1 VRIKKLGRRGSR
13 VTGWRLFGL
22 HLLLLAFSV
31 PFLFPTWWMVTA
43 SLKTVNEIFDFP
55 NSLIPNGREWGNYR
69 EVFRLQPFLKQY
81 WNSLSIATLVTIIQV
96 TICVLGG
103 YAFAKIRFFARDKL
117 FVLMLAGLLMPA
129 EVTLIPLFRLM
140 VNWNLSDTYAPVILI
155 PAFGAHAAVGVFLM
169 RQFFIE
175 IPAELEEAAE
185 IDGLSKFH
193 IFRKIALPLSGPAIA
208 SLSILT
214 FLYSWNLF
222 LEPLVFL
229 TDPNRY
235 TIPVVLPQFTD
246 TYGSPIW
253 NIQLAATSLS
263 VIPVMVVFI
272 LAQRHFIR
280 GITMT
285 GLKN

>member
-1 VRIKKLGRRGSR
+1 MKTKKLRRRGTR
-13 VTGWRLFGL
+13 VTGWRLLGL
-22 HLLLLAFSV
+22 QILLLIMAV

-43 SLKTVNEIFDFP
+43 SLKTVGEIFDFP
-55 NSLIPNGREWGNYR
+55 NSLIPNGREWQNYQ
-69 EVFRLQPFLKQY
+69 EVFRLQPYLKQY
-81 WNSLSIATLVTIIQV
+81 WNSLSIASIVTIIQV
-96 TICVLGG
+96 TICILGG

-140 VNWNLSDTYAPVILI
+140 VNWGLSDSYAPVILI
-155 PAFGAHAAVGVFLM
+155 PAFGAHAIVGVFLM

-175 IPAELEEAAE
+175 IPVELEEAAE
-185 IDGLSKFH
+185 IDGLTKFQ

-263 VIPVMVVFI
+263 VIPVMIVFV

-285 GLKN
+285 GLKS

>member
-1 VRIKKLGRRGSR
+1 MKTKRLRRRGSR
-13 VTGWRLFGL
+13 VVGWRLFGL
-22 HLLLLAFSV
+22 HMVLLVFAI

-43 SLKTVNEIFDFP
+43 SLKSVNEIFDFP
-55 NSLIPNGREWGNYR
+55 NSLIPNGREWINYQ

-81 WNSLSIATLVTIIQV
+81 WNSLSIAAVVTIIQV
-96 TICVLGG
+96 LICILGG
-103 YAFAKIRFFARDKL
+103 YAFAKIRFFARDKI

-140 VNWNLSDTYAPVILI
+140 VNLGLSDSFLPVILI
-155 PAFGAHAAVGVFLM
+155 PAFGAHAIVGVFLM
-169 RQFFIE
+169 RQFFLE
-175 IPAELEEAAE
+175 IPNELEEAAE
-185 IDGLSKFH
+185 MDGLSKFQT
-193 IFRKIALPLSGPAIA
+193 FRRIALPLSGPAIA

-229 TDPNRY
+229 TDPTRY

-253 NIQLAATSLS
+253 NVQLAATSLS
-263 VIPVMVVFI
+263 VIPVMMVFV

-285 GLKN
+285 GLKS

>member
-1 VRIKKLGRRGSR
+1 M
-13 VTGWRLFGL
+13 
-22 HLLLLAFSV
+22 LLLALAV

-55 NSLIPNGREWGNYR
+55 NSLIPNGREWANYR

-81 WNSLSIATLVTIIQV
+81 WNSLSIATIVTIIQV
-96 TICVLGG
+96 TICILGG
-103 YAFAKIRFFARDKL
+103 YAFAKIRFFARDKI

-140 VNWNLSDTYAPVILI
+140 VNWGLSDSYAPVILI
-155 PAFGAHAAVGVFLM
+155 PAFGAHAIVGVFLM

-175 IPAELEEAAE
+175 IPNELEEAAE
-185 IDGLSKFH
+185 IDGLTKFQT
-193 IFRKIALPLSGPAIA
+193 FRRIALPLSGPAIA

-263 VIPVMVVFI
+263 VIPVMVVFV

-285 GLKN
+285 GLKS

>member
-1 VRIKKLGRRGSR
+1 MKLKKLRRRGSR

-22 HLLLLAFSV
+22 QLMLLILAI

-55 NSLIPNGREWGNYR
+55 NSLIPNGREWQNYK

-81 WNSLSIATLVTIIQV
+81 WNSLSIASIVTLIQV
-96 TICVLGG
+96 TISVLAG
-103 YAFAKIRFFARDKL
+103 YAFAKIRFFARDKI

-140 VNWNLSDTYAPVILI
+140 VNWNLSDSYAPVILI
-155 PAFGAHAAVGVFLM
+155 PAFGAHAIVGVFLM

-175 IPAELEEAAE
+175 IPIELEEAAE
-185 IDGLSKFH
+185 IDGLTKFQS
-193 IFRKIALPLSGPAIA
+193 FRRIALPLSGPAVA

-263 VIPVMVVFI
+263 VIPVMVVFVM
-272 LAQRHFIR
+272 AQRHFIR

-285 GLKN
+285 GLKS

>member
-1 VRIKKLGRRGSR
+1 MKTKKLRRRGTR
-13 VTGWRLFGL
+13 ITGWRLFGL
-22 HLLLLAFSV
+22 HMLLLMLSV

-55 NSLIPNGREWGNYR
+55 NSLIPNGREWQNYK

-81 WNSLSIATLVTIIQV
+81 WNSLSIATVVTIIQV
-96 TICVLGG
+96 TICILGG
-103 YAFAKIRFFARDKL
+103 YAFAKIRFFARDKI

-140 VNWNLSDTYAPVILI
+140 VNWGLSDSYAPVILI
-155 PAFGAHAAVGVFLM
+155 PAFGAHAIVGVFLM

-175 IPAELEEAAE
+175 IPNELEEAAE
-185 IDGLSKFH
+185 IDGLTKFQT
-193 IFRKIALPLSGPAIA
+193 FRKIALPLSGPAIA

-263 VIPVMVVFI
+263 VIPVMVVFV

-285 GLKN
+285 GLKS

>member
-1 VRIKKLGRRGSR
+1 MKTKKLRRRGTR
-13 VTGWRLFGL
+13 ITGWRLFGV
-22 HLLLLAFSV
+22 HMLLLALAV

-55 NSLIPNGREWGNYR
+55 NSLIPNGREWQNYR

-81 WNSLSIATLVTIIQV
+81 WNSLSIATVVTIIQV
-96 TICVLGG
+96 IICILGG
-103 YAFAKIRFFARDKL
+103 YAFAKIRFFARDKI

-140 VNWNLSDTYAPVILI
+140 VNWGLSDSYAPVILI
-155 PAFGAHAAVGVFLM
+155 PAFGAHAIVGVFLM

-175 IPAELEEAAE
+175 IPNELEEAAE
-185 IDGLSKFH
+185 IDGLTKFQT
-193 IFRKIALPLSGPAIA
+193 FRRIALPLSGPAIA

-263 VIPVMVVFI
+263 VIPVMVVFV

-285 GLKN
+285 GLKS

>member
-1 VRIKKLGRRGSR
+1 MKNRRLRRRGSR
-13 VTGWRLFGL
+13 IVGWRLFAMQL
-22 HLLLLAFSV
+22 VLLVFAL

-55 NSLIPNGREWGNYR
+55 NSLIPSGREWKNYS
-69 EVFRLQPFLKQY
+69 EVFRLQPFLRQY
-81 WNSLSIATLVTIIQV
+81 WNSLWIATLVTTIQV
-96 TICVLGG
+96 LICVLGG

-140 VNWNLSDTYAPVILI
+140 VNAGLSDSFMPVILI
-155 PAFGAHAAVGVFLM
+155 PAFGAHAIVGVFLM
-169 RQFFIE
+169 RQFFLE
-175 IPAELEEAAE
+175 IPNELEEAAE
-185 IDGLSKFH
+185 IDGLSKFQT
-193 IFRKIALPLSGPAIA
+193 FRRIALPLSGPAIA
-208 SLSILT
+208 SLSIIT

-253 NIQLAATSLS
+253 NVQLAATSLS
-263 VIPVMVVFI
+263 VIPVMIVFV

-285 GLKN
+285 GLKS

>member
-1 VRIKKLGRRGSR
+1 MLSI
-13 VTGWRLFGL
+13 
-22 HLLLLAFSV
+22 

-55 NSLIPNGREWGNYR
+55 NSLIPNGREWGNYQ

-81 WNSLSIATLVTIIQV
+81 WNSLSIASLVTIIQV
-96 TICVLGG
+96 AICVLGG
-103 YAFAKIRFFARDKL
+103 YAFAKIRFFGRDKL

-140 VNWNLSDTYAPVILI
+140 VNWGLSDSYAPVILI

-185 IDGLSKFH
+185 IDGLSKFQT
-193 IFRKIALPLSGPAIA
+193 FRRIALPLSGPAIA

-285 GLKN
+285 GLKS

>member
-1 VRIKKLGRRGSR
+1 MKTKSLRRRGTR
-13 VTGWRLFGL
+13 ITGWRLFGV
-22 HLLLLAFSV
+22 HMLLLALAL

-55 NSLIPNGREWGNYR
+55 NSLIPNGREWQNYR

-81 WNSLSIATLVTIIQV
+81 WNSLSIATVVTILQV
-96 TICVLGG
+96 TICILGG
-103 YAFAKIRFFARDKL
+103 YAFAKIRFFARDKI

-140 VNWNLSDTYAPVILI
+140 VNWGLSDSYAPVILI
-155 PAFGAHAAVGVFLM
+155 PAFGAHAIVGVFLM

-175 IPAELEEAAE
+175 IPNELEEAAE
-185 IDGLSKFH
+185 IDGLTKFQT
-193 IFRKIALPLSGPAIA
+193 FRRIALPLSGPAIA

-263 VIPVMVVFI
+263 VIPVMVVFV

-285 GLKN
+285 GLKS

>member
-1 VRIKKLGRRGSR
+1 MKTKKLRRRGTR
-13 VTGWRLFGL
+13 ITGWRLFGL
-22 HLLLLAFSV
+22 HMLLLMLSV

-55 NSLIPNGREWGNYR
+55 NSLIPNGREWQNYK

-81 WNSLSIATLVTIIQV
+81 WNSLSIATVVTIIQV
-96 TICVLGG
+96 TICILGG
-103 YAFAKIRFFARDKL
+103 YAFAKIRFFARDNI

-140 VNWNLSDTYAPVILI
+140 VNWGLSDSYAPVILI
-155 PAFGAHAAVGVFLM
+155 PAFGAHAIVGVFLM

-175 IPAELEEAAE
+175 IPNELEEAAE
-185 IDGLSKFH
+185 IDGLTKFQT
-193 IFRKIALPLSGPAIA
+193 FRKIALPLSGPAIA

-263 VIPVMVVFI
+263 VIPVMVVFV

-285 GLKN
+285 GLKS

>member
-1 VRIKKLGRRGSR
+1 M
-13 VTGWRLFGL
+13 
-22 HLLLLAFSV
+22 LLLALAV

-55 NSLIPNGREWGNYR
+55 NSLIPNGREWQNYR

-81 WNSLSIATLVTIIQV
+81 WNSLSIATIVTIIQV
-96 TICVLGG
+96 TICILGG
-103 YAFAKIRFFARDKL
+103 YAFAKIRFFARDKI

-140 VNWNLSDTYAPVILI
+140 VNWGLSDSYAPVILI
-155 PAFGAHAAVGVFLM
+155 PAFGAHAIVGVFLM

-175 IPAELEEAAE
+175 IPNELEEAAE
-185 IDGLSKFH
+185 IDGLTKFQT
-193 IFRKIALPLSGPAIA
+193 FRRIALPLSVPAIA

-263 VIPVMVVFI
+263 VIPVMVVFV

-285 GLKN
+285 GLKS

>member
-1 VRIKKLGRRGSR
+1 
-13 VTGWRLFGL
+13 
-22 HLLLLAFSV
+22 
-31 PFLFPTWWMVTA
+31 
-43 SLKTVNEIFDFP
+43 
-55 NSLIPNGREWGNYR
+55 
-69 EVFRLQPFLKQY
+69 
-81 WNSLSIATLVTIIQV
+81 
-96 TICVLGG
+96 
-103 YAFAKIRFFARDKL
+103 
-117 FVLMLAGLLMPA
+117 
-129 EVTLIPLFRLM
+129 
-140 VNWNLSDTYAPVILI
+140 
-155 PAFGAHAAVGVFLM
+155 M

-185 IDGLSKFH
+185 IDGLTKFQT
-193 IFRKIALPLSGPAIA
+193 FRRIALPLSGPAIA

-285 GLKN
+285 GLKS

>member
-1 VRIKKLGRRGSR
+1 MKTKKLRRRGTR
-13 VTGWRLFGL
+13 ITGWRLFGL
-22 HLLLLAFSV
+22 HMLLLMLAV

-55 NSLIPNGREWGNYR
+55 NSLIPNGREWQNYK

-81 WNSLSIATLVTIIQV
+81 WNSLSIATVVTIIQV
-96 TICVLGG
+96 TICILGG
-103 YAFAKIRFFARDKL
+103 YAFAKIRFFARDKI

-140 VNWNLSDTYAPVILI
+140 VNWGLSDSYAPVILI
-155 PAFGAHAAVGVFLM
+155 PAFGAHAIVGVFLM

-175 IPAELEEAAE
+175 IPNELEEAAE
-185 IDGLSKFH
+185 IDGLTKFET
-193 IFRKIALPLSGPAIA
+193 FRKIALPLSGPAIA

-263 VIPVMVVFI
+263 VIPVMVVFV

-285 GLKN
+285 GLKS

>member
-1 VRIKKLGRRGSR
+1 
-13 VTGWRLFGL
+13 
-22 HLLLLAFSV
+22 
-31 PFLFPTWWMVTA
+31 
-43 SLKTVNEIFDFP
+43 
-55 NSLIPNGREWGNYR
+55 
-69 EVFRLQPFLKQY
+69 
-81 WNSLSIATLVTIIQV
+81 
-96 TICVLGG
+96 
-103 YAFAKIRFFARDKL
+103 
-117 FVLMLAGLLMPA
+117 
-129 EVTLIPLFRLM
+129 M